1 MKKVIAILLAAM
13 MLLGTVA
20 FAETAETPAPKLG
33 QVVCYLHGHG
43 FAVVTAVVQGEE
55 IILAKI
61 DEFQFMG
68 DREDVAAVG
77 VPVGDGTFSQT
88 NADTGAVTVL
98 GSKRVNS
105 DLYSLNMQRAGSKVQ
120 IAANYDAIEK
130 FATTDMTIMELEAF
144 INAYEGEKTEE
155 ELAKLEA
162 AFGGKTLVDVVTG
175 ATLADTSNYLKGILA
190 AAKAAHGQYAGT
202 HGGTT
207 GTYTL
212 WNTTG
217 EDIVGIYMT
226 DLDSGWQSVNYCATT
241 PLHTLGSEN
250 DNNPYVITR
259 TVTEEEVDN
268 HMRIWAE
275 TESGKIIEFPGQS
288 EHTGLSIETTHIEF
302 ANPDTIT
309 GPTQIRWFKPEQ

>member
-1 MKKVIAILLAAM
+1 MKKITAILLAIMM
-13 MLLGTVA
+13 MLAATAA
-20 FAETAETPAPKLG
+20 FAEEAAETPAPKLG
-33 QVVCYLHGHG
+33 QVVCYIHGHG
-43 FAVVTAVVQGEE
+43 FGVVTAVVQGDT

-61 DEFQFMG
+61 DEFQFLG

-77 VPVGDGTFSQT
+77 VPIGEETISQT
-88 NADTGAVTVL
+88 NAETGAVTVL

-120 IAANYDAIEK
+120 IAANYDAIEAFVVGK
-130 FATTDMTIMELEAF
+130 TIAQ
-144 INAYEGEKTEE
+144 
-155 ELAKLEA
+155 LEA
-162 AFGGKTLVDVVTG
+162 AVDVEGFADVVTG
-175 ATLADTSNYLKGILA
+175 ATLADTPNYVKAIIS
-190 AAKAAHGQYAGT
+190 AAKAAHAQYAGT
-202 HGGTT
+202 HGGNT

-217 EDIVGIYMT
+217 EDIVGIYLT
-226 DLDSGWQSVNYCATT
+226 DLDSGWQSPNYAAT

-250 DNNPYVITR
+250 DNNPYVLTR

-275 TESGKIIEFPGQS
+275 TASGLIIEFPGQS
-288 EHTGLSIETTHIEF
+288 EHTGLSIETANIEF

-309 GPTQIRWFKPEQ
+309 GATQIRWFAPEGANQ